1 MGTLL
6 LSGVGG
12 SSNWLPLVFPLAAVV
27 VMIYFIDFIVKFV
40 KKRKQAH
47 LNRLIN
53 EHTSS
58 YADQEITDNQS

>member
-27 VMIYFIDFIVKFV
+27 AVIYFIDFIIKFV
-40 KKRKQAH
+40 KKRKQEH
-47 LNRLIN
+47 LNRLIQEN
-53 EHTSS
+53 TSS